1 MNISVLITNR
11 LANISISNKVRYVLM
26 SVCIFISLIFVAV
39 NYFITGSWLQ
49 NLVIE
54 NYSEI
59 TTKQFE
65 FIEYWMERR
74 AEYIEKFSGSRIIMD
89 AASRIDTSGRLNP
102 SSESELKKYI
112 DEVMYDQGCFTWMM
126 LIDRNGRIVVSSD
139 NRKGLLEKELFSQIP
154 ERNDIHI
161 FRTHIENR
169 NGKKTMVQP
178 VSFPVFVERGGN
190 GTPRAYIICAINM
203 NEMDDSLSILN
214 LGKNG
219 NAFIIDSNGKVLCS
233 SRDYE
238 FESSISL
245 FGDYHLNS
253 IDQVQYSGFR
263 LMDQSTSMPVR
274 SVSSCLE
281 TGHAGH
287 GIYTNHENREVIG
300 IWKWLSYYQ
309 WMFLVEIEKSEA
321 YAAVTKTI
329 IIYLFIS
336 LLFIGFSAAVAF
348 KLSRDINRS
357 ISTFMNSFGQG
368 ALGNLSVRY
377 PAVDVTDKTILARH
391 NSAYSEYDKTRGFCF
406 FEIGS
411 IARRLGK
418 EVTCKL
424 IVEKKLKSCT
434 QCDVYRQNMKNEMHA
449 LGIWFNLF
457 ISKINEVVGNTMTLS
472 HELFASSDEMSVAI
486 SEFST
491 NANTQAVSA
500 EEIMNNVR
508 ELIAGFQNISERVED
523 ENISLKTMVHRIGE
537 LTGII
542 DSMGQKVQKTQI
554 DTDTFTEKAKHGEM
568 MLKDMNQSMNKIS
581 DSSGEV
587 MNIIQIINDI
597 SDQINLLSL
606 NASIE
611 AARAG
616 EQGRGFAVVAAEV
629 SKLADQTASSIKQID
644 SLIKANNSEIK
655 KGLANVQ
662 DTVQTIA
669 AIIEGFN
676 LISAMMKD
684 VSDVMGEELV
694 VKETVVDE
702 MESLQERS
710 NAIKT
715 ATTEQLLASD
725 EITSAVSVINDTTQ
739 HIAARAEELA
749 ATSAN
754 MRDQAEMLH
763 QSIIYFEQSD
773 PGK

>member
-1 MNISVLITNR
+1 
-11 LANISISNKVRYVLM
+11 
-26 SVCIFISLIFVAV
+26 
-39 NYFITGSWLQ
+39 
-49 NLVIE
+49 
-54 NYSEI
+54 
-59 TTKQFE
+59 
-65 FIEYWMERR
+65 
-74 AEYIEKFSGSRIIMD
+74 
-89 AASRIDTSGRLNP
+89 
-102 SSESELKKYI
+102 
-112 DEVMYDQGCFTWMM
+112 
-126 LIDRNGRIVVSSD
+126 
-139 NRKGLLEKELFSQIP
+139 
-154 ERNDIHI
+154 
-161 FRTHIENR
+161 
-169 NGKKTMVQP
+169 
-178 VSFPVFVERGGN
+178 
-190 GTPRAYIICAINM
+190 
-203 NEMDDSLSILN
+203 
-214 LGKNG
+214 
-219 NAFIIDSNGKVLCS
+219 
-233 SRDYE
+233 
-238 FESSISL
+238 
-245 FGDYHLNS
+245 
-253 IDQVQYSGFR
+253 
-263 LMDQSTSMPVR
+263 
-274 SVSSCLE
+274 
-281 TGHAGH
+281 
-287 GIYTNHENREVIG
+287 
-300 IWKWLSYYQ
+300 
-309 WMFLVEIEKSEA
+309 
-321 YAAVTKTI
+321 
-329 IIYLFIS
+329 
-336 LLFIGFSAAVAF
+336 
-348 KLSRDINRS
+348 
-357 ISTFMNSFGQG
+357 
-368 ALGNLSVRY
+368 
-377 PAVDVTDKTILARH
+377 
-391 NSAYSEYDKTRGFCF
+391 
-406 FEIGS
+406 
-411 IARRLGK
+411 
-418 EVTCKL
+418 
-424 IVEKKLKSCT
+424 
-434 QCDVYRQNMKNEMHA
+434 
-449 LGIWFNLF
+449 
-457 ISKINEVVGNTMTLS
+457 
-472 HELFASSDEMSVAI
+472 VAI

-491 NANTQAVSA
+491 NSNTQAVSA

>member
-1 MNISVLITNR
+1 LAKR
-11 LANISISNKVRYVLM
+11 LP
-26 SVCIFISLIFVAV
+26 V
-39 NYFITGSWLQ
+39 N
-49 NLVIE
+49 
-54 NYSEI
+54 
-59 TTKQFE
+59 
-65 FIEYWMERR
+65 
-74 AEYIEKFSGSRIIMD
+74 
-89 AASRIDTSGRLNP
+89 
-102 SSESELKKYI
+102 
-112 DEVMYDQGCFTWMM
+112 
-126 LIDRNGRIVVSSD
+126 
-139 NRKGLLEKELFSQIP
+139 
-154 ERNDIHI
+154 
-161 FRTHIENR
+161 
-169 NGKKTMVQP
+169 
-178 VSFPVFVERGGN
+178 
-190 GTPRAYIICAINM
+190 
-203 NEMDDSLSILN
+203 
-214 LGKNG
+214 
-219 NAFIIDSNGKVLCS
+219 
-233 SRDYE
+233 
-238 FESSISL
+238 
-245 FGDYHLNS
+245 
-253 IDQVQYSGFR
+253 
-263 LMDQSTSMPVR
+263 
-274 SVSSCLE
+274 
-281 TGHAGH
+281 
-287 GIYTNHENREVIG
+287 
-300 IWKWLSYYQ
+300 
-309 WMFLVEIEKSEA
+309 
-321 YAAVTKTI
+321 
-329 IIYLFIS
+329 
-336 LLFIGFSAAVAF
+336 
-348 KLSRDINRS
+348 
-357 ISTFMNSFGQG
+357 
-368 ALGNLSVRY
+368 
-377 PAVDVTDKTILARH
+377 
-391 NSAYSEYDKTRGFCF
+391 
-406 FEIGS
+406 
-411 IARRLGK
+411 
-418 EVTCKL
+418 
-424 IVEKKLKSCT
+424 
-434 QCDVYRQNMKNEMHA
+434 
-449 LGIWFNLF
+449 FNLF